1 MCFCLAQKLKMGRR
15 NLKLL
20 TYYDIIY
27 IVTSSFSKMKGDK
40 NMLYFYC
47 YEGSYNGTTKRYSGV
62 LVTGKRIETTE
73 EFKQALSDIEK
84 GIESRLEISFD
95 SYNLIALNPL

>member
-1 MCFCLAQKLKMGRR
+1 M
-15 NLKLL
+15 
-20 TYYDIIY
+20 
-27 IVTSSFSKMKGDK
+27 
-40 NMLYFYC
+40 
-47 YEGSYNGTTKRYSGV
+47 
-62 LVTGKRIETTE
+62 TGKRIETTE